1 MADEVEN
8 SLKALSKRMQETNE
22 KAQNERENILGNE
35 ISNLK
40 KAYNF
45 RAAADRMRM
54 ADVKTAIDNKKKAQ
68 AAEEALLLATANNL
82 GVTVDE
88 LKEQYKS
95 IKVNP
100 DKISELIFEPF
111 ENISKSL
118 KTFEV
123 GFGKNLSGASG
134 AIKELTG
141 GLIDLGQFA
150 EDGADKVKAVGTL
163 LATPF
168 KLANTAVAKSTKFFF
183 DKEINFGQKLQD
195 WWSGTEEKI
204 DGETV
209 KADGFKDRFLNS
221 IPGAFKSFGESIK
234 GFADGL
240 YNGINSIGAGVANFA
255 SGVKDV
261 VEKGITGAMEGVKN
275 YGS

>member
-1 MADEVEN
+1 MAQEVEN

-88 LKEQYKS
+88 LKELYKS

-100 DKISELIFEPF
+100 YKISELIF
-111 ENISKSL
+111 
-118 KTFEV
+118 
-123 GFGKNLSGASG
+123 
-134 AIKELTG
+134 
-141 GLIDLGQFA
+141 
-150 EDGADKVKAVGTL
+150 
-163 LATPF
+163 
-168 KLANTAVAKSTKFFF
+168 
-183 DKEINFGQKLQD
+183 
-195 WWSGTEEKI
+195 
-204 DGETV
+204 
-209 KADGFKDRFLNS
+209 
-221 IPGAFKSFGESIK
+221 
-234 GFADGL
+234 
-240 YNGINSIGAGVANFA
+240 
-255 SGVKDV
+255 
-261 VEKGITGAMEGVKN
+261 
-275 YGS
+275 

>member
-1 MADEVEN
+1 M
-8 SLKALSKRMQETNE
+8 SRLQS
-22 KAQNERENILGNE
+22 I
-35 ISNLK
+35 I
-40 KAYNF
+40 
-45 RAAADRMRM
+45 
-54 ADVKTAIDNKKKAQ
+54 KKKA
-68 AAEEALLLATANNL
+68 EVPLLLATANNL

-111 ENISKSL
+111 ERISESL
-118 KTFEV
+118 VTFEV

-150 EDGADKVKAVGTL
+150 EDGADKVKDVGTL
-163 LATPF
+163 IATPF
-168 KLANTAVAKSTKFFF
+168 KLANTRVAKSTKFFF

-221 IPGAFKSFGESIK
+221 IPGAFKSFGESI
-234 GFADGL
+234 
-240 YNGINSIGAGVANFA
+240 V
-255 SGVKDV
+255 GVKD
-261 VEKGITGAMEGVKN
+261 GIVDGVSNFADNTKNFVGGLVQGAKELPSKSSMQSKVLVKEQKKWVRDLYRVQKVLHPQRN
-275 YGS
+275 NS